1 MRSTL
6 GLAALLAGFWLVLS
20 GHYTPLLL
28 SFGLASI
35 ALVVWL
41 ARRMDIV
48 DQEGRALELSR
59 GAPRFWTWLGGQ
71 ILLSSWDVSRRI
83 WTGRPVVRP
92 VMGRVDARGMS
103 PVALVTYAN
112 SITLTPGTLSVSV
125 DDDGIEI
132 HALDEQLIR
141 DLSSGTMAA
150 RARRID
156 GS

>member
-1 MRSTL
+1 MRHTV
-6 GLAALLAGFWLVLS
+6 GLTALLAAFWLVLS
-20 GHYTPLLL
+20 GHYTPMLLA
-28 SFGLASI
+28 FGAASI

-48 DQEGRALELSR
+48 DHEGGALELGSR
-59 GAPRFWTWLGGQ
+59 APRFWTWLGGQ

-83 WTGRPVVRP
+83 WTGRPLVRP
-92 VMGRVDARGMS
+92 VMGRVDASGMS

-125 DDDGIEI
+125 DDEGIEI

-141 DLSSGTMAA
+141 DLAAGSMAA